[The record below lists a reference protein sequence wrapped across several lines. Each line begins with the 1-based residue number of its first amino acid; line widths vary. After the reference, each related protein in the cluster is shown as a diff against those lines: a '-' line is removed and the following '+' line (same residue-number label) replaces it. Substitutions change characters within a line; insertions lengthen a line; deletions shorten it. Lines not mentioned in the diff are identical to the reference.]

1 MTRGGSQSDSP
12 VVLADAGVLISGLG
26 KGRGGEAA
34 DQSEDEELVD
44 GDHGNRVWVV
54 VVVLWCVVWVGLRGV
69 FLGSEV
75 RGDVGMGG
83 VLQGG

>member
-1 MTRGGSQSDSP
+1 MYKVRVTQQLSMTRGGSQSDSP

-54 VVVLWCVVWVGLRGV
+54 VVVLWCGVGDHPFVVWVG
-69 FLGSEV
+69 
-75 RGDVGMGG
+75 
-83 VLQGG
+83 Q